1 VRAPPCGQVLGRE
14 RPSGD
19 WCWSW
24 HPHGEEPVR
33 LVSSGPGPRLSGRL
47 PRLVVEGLLGAT
59 AADELAQER
68 QASTAP
74 RSVVVDVW
82 LRAPFPAALAG

>member
-1 VRAPPCGQVLGRE
+1 MRAPPCGQVLGRQ

-24 HPHGEEPVR
+24 HPTGDEPVR
-33 LVSSGPGPRLSGRL
+33 LVSSGPGPRPAGQL
-47 PRLVVEGLLGAT
+47 PGLVVEGLLEAMGAE
-59 AADELAQER
+59 ELAQER

-74 RSVVVDVW
+74 RSVVIDVW
-82 LRAPFPAALAG
+82 LRAPSPAALAG